1 MRARRILFATDFSQA
16 SQAAWQEAVAMG
28 RADRSQ
34 LILAHA
40 LRVPAP
46 LTPEG
51 YVFPRASDELEAA
64 VRKDA
69 TKQME
74 LLLARTRKAG
84 LRAQGLL
91 LKGRPEDVIPRA
103 AKKHGIDLVV
113 VGTHGRT
120 GLPRL
125 LLGSVASR
133 IIAGAG
139 CPVLAVP
146 GRSRPKP
153 AR

>member
-1 MRARRILFATDFSQA
+1 MRARRILFATDFSPA
-16 SQAAWQEAVAMG
+16 SQAAWKEAVSLG
-28 RADRSQ
+28 KADRSR
-34 LILAHA
+34 LIVAHA
-40 LRVPAP
+40 LRMPAP
-46 LTPEG
+46 FTPEG
-51 YVFPRASDELEAA
+51 YVLPQTSDELEAA
-64 VRKDA
+64 VRRDA

-74 LLLARTRKAG
+74 SLLIRTRKAG

-91 LKGRPEDVIPRA
+91 LTGRPEEVIPRT
-103 AKKHGIDLVV
+103 AKKHGVDLVV

-120 GLPRL
+120 GLSRL

-133 IIAGAG
+133 IIAAAG

-146 GRSRPKP
+146 GRGRSKG